1 MSDVIAQ
8 LEVTLK
14 GLESKLSDALG
25 ETSKQIDEAGKVSK
39 AAQDRVGLAE
49 KALDEARAE
58 FKAQVEKARTEGS
71 EVSKAAEK
79 RLADLERRFGRIEGG
94 SGSGS
99 GEAQKSIG
107 RQFGD
112 FLREN
117 SEMVHKAMQG
127 AEKIQGAKR
136 LLLGQ
141 ANFARAAA
149 VADVLKANFMSP
161 TEENIAKAVALSDA
175 TNFTPVY
182 RDANLG
188 IMPRR
193 RLAMRDLIPSRPI
206 SVNSYEYLEHVG
218 MGEETALSLSDITSV
233 TTTATATA
241 AAAHGLRVGDWV
253 AISGA
258 VETGYNGNV
267 RVVTVPSA
275 TTFTYT
281 IAAATA
287 DTSSGTRVYR
297 HLSRYGAA
305 AAVSEASVK
314 PQSKFYPTLRTGSC
328 QVLAH
333 YMKIT
338 RQALDDIPGIEADI
352 NTYGVRGLAEE
363 EEDQLL
369 YGDGS
374 APNLTGIL
382 SNTSIQTRT
391 QSPAGSV
398 GLVSVFRQAM
408 TDIELSGGMASA
420 IVMNPVNW
428 ESTELARGLDDHFL
442 FQGGLAGNEPR
453 IWRVPIVVSK
463 SIAPG
468 TALLGAFDEGAVI
481 YDRQAA
487 NIAFADQ
494 NDTDFLY
501 NLLAIRFEERL
512 GFAITRPELFNAITL
527 L

>member
-1 MSDVIAQ
+1 MSDKIEQ
-8 LEVTLK
+8 LDVVLK
-14 GLESKLSDALG
+14 GLEAKLSDAL
-25 ETSKQIDEAGKVSK
+25 EASTKQIDEAGKVSK

-49 KALDEARAE
+49 KAIDEAKAE
-58 FKAQVEKARTEGS
+58 FKAQVEKAKAEGS
-71 EVSKAAEK
+71 EVSKATEK
-79 RLADLERRFGRIEGG
+79 RLADLEKRFGRIAGS
-94 SGSGS
+94 SGS
-99 GEAQKSIG
+99 EDAPVHKSIG
-107 RQFGD
+107 RQFAE
-112 FLREN
+112 FLSEN
-117 SEMVHKAMQG
+117 SEMV
-127 AEKIQGAKR
+127 EKAKR
-136 LLLGQ
+136 EQVKGARRLMLGGV
-141 ANFARAAA
+141 NFSRAAA
-149 VADVLKANFMSP
+149 IADVLKANFMPP
-161 TEENIAKAVALSDA
+161 TEANIAKAVALSDA
-175 TNFTPVY
+175 TNFSPVY
-182 RDANLG
+182 RDSNLP

-206 SVNSYEYLEHVG
+206 GVNSYEYLEHVG

-233 TTTATATA
+233 TTTATATS
-241 AAAHGLRVGDWV
+241 AAAHSLRVGDWV

-267 RVVTVPSA
+267 RVVSVPSS
-275 TTFTYT
+275 TTFTYN
-281 IAAATA
+281 ILAATA

-305 AAVSEASVK
+305 ATVAEGNVK
-314 PQSKFYPTLRTGSC
+314 PQSRFVPTLRTGSC
-328 QVLAH
+328 QVIAH
-333 YMKIT
+333 YMKVT
-338 RQALDDIPGIEADI
+338 RQALDDIAGLESDI
-352 NTYGVRGLAEE
+352 NTYGVRGLAETE
-363 EEDQLL
+363 DDQLL

-374 APNLTGIL
+374 SPNLTGIL
-382 SNTSIQTRT
+382 SNTSIQSRT

-398 GLVSVFRQAM
+398 GLVSAFREAL

-420 IVMNPVNW
+420 IVLNPVNW
-428 ESTELARGLDDHFL
+428 EATELARGLDDHFL
-442 FQGGLAGNEPR
+442 FQGGLSGNEPR

-468 TALLGAFDEGAVI
+468 TALVGAFDEAAVI

-512 GFAITRPELFNAITL
+512 GFAVTRPELFVNLTL